1 MPVLDK
7 KGVQEKTK
15 VGKLKIKEGYANKAK
30 GVAQVLWESG
40 LWDKKMKLK
49 LNIDDSNYPDVSAST
64 VLANCEDFREEV
76 GAMEKLVCSHDHICL
91 FSSKGHP
98 EIAGAGIEYDWGVS
112 KKMFRKHN
120 DHKPKNCVRDIKL
133 SLDKITLPIA
143 YNTSRRARSYMSAY
157 VSKAG
162 MSHLLIEKFVKIHK
176 CHRNVLDQET
186 KYLETLKE
194 KIEGYVKEMAV
205 EKISIESEVKD
216 EKTKREKPKENSDKV
231 SIDLLFVILL

>member
-1 MPVLDK
+1 
-7 KGVQEKTK
+7 
-15 VGKLKIKEGYANKAK
+15 
-30 GVAQVLWESG
+30 
-40 LWDKKMKLK
+40 
-49 LNIDDSNYPDVSAST
+49 
-64 VLANCEDFREEV
+64 
-76 GAMEKLVCSHDHICL
+76 
-91 FSSKGHP
+91 
-98 EIAGAGIEYDWGVS
+98 
-112 KKMFRKHN
+112 
-120 DHKPKNCVRDIKL
+120 
-133 SLDKITLPIA
+133 
-143 YNTSRRARSYMSAY
+143 MSAY